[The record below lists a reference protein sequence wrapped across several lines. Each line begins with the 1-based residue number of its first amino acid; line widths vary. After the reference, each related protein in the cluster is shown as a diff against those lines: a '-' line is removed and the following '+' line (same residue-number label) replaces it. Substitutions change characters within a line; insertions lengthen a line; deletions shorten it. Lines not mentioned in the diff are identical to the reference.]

1 MMAFSLPSPRLGAF
15 VRRPSPIAAAAAG
28 RDGCAAAAASDGLA
42 HGRRSLPAAPVPGL
56 VELSF
61 GSLRPGDRRTLTLM
75 RPRLVGRGRPS
86 RLDPPPVIAGATR
99 PRSGRLSL
107 PAVLFTVASLIGSPL
122 ALPPVAMAG
131 PLPYPEAVAQGR
143 QAARAVLSGDGAE
156 SCLRGKIT
164 AALLQLSQSCAAA
177 GQVQAGPLCALADR
191 AVVVTPMDL
200 PFMEATARQLLE
212 LSVPGF

>member
-56 VELSF
+56 VGLSF
-61 GSLRPGDRRTLTLM
+61 GSLRPGDRRTLTLT
-75 RPRLVGRGRPS
+75 RPRQRLVGRGRPS

-99 PRSGRLSL
+99 PRSGRISL

-177 GQVQAGPLCALADR
+177 GQVMNGKVKQ
-191 AVVVTPMDL
+191 
-200 PFMEATARQLLE
+200 
-212 LSVPGF
+212 